1 MVSKGLS
8 VSSDAY
14 AHRLRLFVASCIAL
28 IATAMSFA
36 VRGDIM
42 GALELQFHLSKTDL
56 GWIAGTAFWGFTLSI
71 FIGGQLC
78 DVFGMKRI
86 LGLAFIGHVAGCL
99 VTIFANGF
107 WMLFCGTLLIGLGN
121 GFVEAAIN
129 PLVATLYREDKTAKL
144 NALHTWF
151 PGGIV
156 IGGVICYLFGQ
167 ISGYPQG
174 PLGWQIKVATIL
186 VPAVI
191 YGLLF
196 VGLKF
201 PQTERVQ
208 SGVTTKEMYKEAL
221 RPMFIIWVLCMLMTG
236 STELGPNQWMPN
248 VLTVTTGAAGIL
260 VLVWINGL
268 MAIGRSFAGPVV
280 HKLSPLGLLICSAI
294 LSAIGLLAM
303 SYAKSAGAAYVAA
316 TIFAIGICYFWPTML
331 GVTSER
337 FPRGGAL
344 LLGIMGAAGMLATS
358 IVLPTMGRIN
368 DNYTL
373 SALPANETK
382 QVLAKAAESGVSE
395 AKAVL
400 AELETK
406 SLSELPAGQVVGIL
420 HEAKK
425 TQVPG
430 TSEVLMPALAKGG
443 AMSFRYVVILPCILV
458 FVFGAIFLNDKR
470 KGGYKVVKLEGTS
483 NE

>member
-1 MVSKGLS
+1 MSTEAVAT
-8 VSSDAY
+8 SSDAY

-42 GALELQFHLSKTDL
+42 GALETQFYLSKTDL

-156 IGGVICYLFGQ
+156 IGGVICYLFGRM
-167 ISGYPQG
+167 SGYPEG

-186 VPAVI
+186 IPAVI

-303 SYAKSAGAAYVAA
+303 SYAQSAGAAYVAA
-316 TIFAIGICYFWPTML
+316 TIFAVGICYFWPTML

-337 FPRGGAL
+337 FPKGGAL

-373 SALPANETK
+373 AALDPDKTTAVIA
-382 QVLAKAAESGVSE
+382 QAAEKGIPD
-395 AKAVL
+395 AQAVL
-400 AELETK
+400 KKLG
-406 SLSELPAGQVVGIL
+406 SEPLDRLPAGQVVGVL
-420 HEAKK
+420 HEANKAN
-425 TQVPG
+425 VPG
-430 TSEVLMPALAKGG
+430 APEVLMPALAKGG

-458 FVFGAIFLNDKR
+458 LVFGAIFLSDKR
-470 KGGYKVVKLEGTS
+470 RGGYKVVKLEGTAQ
-483 NE
+483 E